1 MEFSNRI
8 AVVTG
13 GASGI
18 GAAAAAALKAE
29 GATVVTWDLSDA
41 ADIRVD
47 TSDEASVIAAADE
60 TVKRFG
66 APSLLVAAAGISGP
80 AAPVNELDFTQWSR
94 TFGVNMHGIFL
105 SVKEVSKRAI
115 EAGLDG
121 SFILI
126 SSVQG
131 TIADPGLAAYSS
143 TKAAVNHFARVAAVD
158 LGQHGI
164 RVSAVGPGP
173 TSTPMTAPLAA
184 SGTWTKEVEDV
195 TPLHAVGKP
204 EQIAAA
210 IVNLMRA
217 DWITGQVVNVDG
229 GSSLITARGASRAKI
244 APKNQ

>member
-1 MEFSNRI
+1 MEFTDRV

-18 GAAAAAALKAE
+18 GAASAEALRAE
-29 GATVVTWDLSDA
+29 GATVVTWDLSDG

-47 TSDEASVIAAADE
+47 TSDEASVVAAADE
-60 TVKRFG
+60 TVGRFG
-66 APSLLVAAAGISGP
+66 APSLLVAAAGVPGP
-80 AAPVNELDFTQWSR
+80 SAPVNELDFAQWTR
-94 TFGVNMHGIFL
+94 TFGVNIHGVFL
-105 SVKEVSKRAI
+105 SVREVSRRAI
-115 EAGLDG
+115 EADLDG
-121 SFILI
+121 SFVLI

-131 TIADPGLAAYSS
+131 TIADPSLAAYSS
-143 TKAAVNHFARVAAVD
+143 TKAAVNHFARVAAID

-164 RVSAVGPGP
+164 RVNAVGPGP

-184 SGTWTKEVEDV
+184 SATWTREVEDV
-195 TPLHAVGKP
+195 TPLHAVGQP

-229 GSSLITARGASRAKI
+229 GSSLMTARGASRAKI

>member
-1 MEFSNRI
+1 MDLTNRI

-18 GAAAAAALKAE
+18 GAASAAALKAE

-47 TSDEASVIAAADE
+47 TSDQASVIAAADE

-66 APSLLVAAAGISGP
+66 APSLLVAAAGVPGP
-80 AAPVNELDFTQWSR
+80 AAPVNELDYDQWAR
-94 TFGVNMHGIFL
+94 TFAVNIHGVFL
-105 SVKEVSKRAI
+105 SVREVSRRAI

-121 SFILI
+121 SFVLI

-131 TIADPGLAAYSS
+131 TIADPGLAAYSA
-143 TKAAVNHFARVAAVD
+143 TKAAINHFARVAAVD
-158 LGQHGI
+158 LGGHGI
-164 RVSAVGPGP
+164 RVNAVGPGP

-184 SGTWTKEVEDV
+184 SATWTTEVEQV

-210 IVNLMRA
+210 IVSIMHA

-244 APKNQ
+244 APRNQ